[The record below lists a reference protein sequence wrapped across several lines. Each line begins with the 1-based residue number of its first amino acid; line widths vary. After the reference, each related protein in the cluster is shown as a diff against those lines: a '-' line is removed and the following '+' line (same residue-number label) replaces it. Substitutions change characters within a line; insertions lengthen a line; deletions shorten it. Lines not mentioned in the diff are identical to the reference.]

1 MISVES
7 LFWTASSLMPWPRSN
22 HFTAVSPAPGIGSGT
37 EQETNKYVLNEL
49 MNLPGA
55 MQQAVGYMYRKL
67 TERSGTEL

>member
-1 MISVES
+1 MIS
-7 LFWTASSLMPWPRSN
+7 AR
-22 HFTAVSPAPGIGSGT
+22 HIGSGT

-67 TERSGTEL
+67 TERAGMEL